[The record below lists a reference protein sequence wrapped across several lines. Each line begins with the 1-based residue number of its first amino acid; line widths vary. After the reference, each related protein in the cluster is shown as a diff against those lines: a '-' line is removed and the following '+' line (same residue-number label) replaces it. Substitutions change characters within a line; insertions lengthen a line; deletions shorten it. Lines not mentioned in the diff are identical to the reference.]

1 MKKQQQK
8 PLARIEKQ
16 WLEFIDPLRG
26 EDERKYYEL
35 LAIAIRRANGETI
48 NGFSDSALQEYWERT
63 RIVEA
68 TKKDGVITKPGYI
81 CLK

>member
-1 MKKQQQK
+1 MKKQQKK
-8 PLARIEKQ
+8 PLTKIEKE
-16 WLEFIDPLRG
+16 WLEFIEPLRA

-35 LAIAIRRANGETI
+35 LAIAIRRANGEAL
-48 NGFSDSALQEYWERT
+48 NGFSDSALQSYWEQT

-68 TKKDGVITKPGYI
+68 VKEDGEITKSGYI